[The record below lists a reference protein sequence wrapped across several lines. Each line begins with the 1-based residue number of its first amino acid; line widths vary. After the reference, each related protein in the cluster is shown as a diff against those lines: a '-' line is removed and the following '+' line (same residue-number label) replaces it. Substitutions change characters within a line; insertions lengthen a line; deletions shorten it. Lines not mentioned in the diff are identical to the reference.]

1 LPIREQLRVLKENG
15 HRLWLDDFGSGYS
28 SLSMFSRY
36 PFDLVKFDMDLLRR
50 LDENNGAN
58 RIILRAMIGAAR
70 EMGVHTLAEG
80 METEEQRQFLLECGC
95 ELAQGV
101 SVPQAGGAG
110 RDALP
115 AEKRPDGQALRNAGR
130 AGPVYPEMD

>member
-1 LPIREQLRVLKENG
+1 MLKENG

-95 ELAQGV
+95 ELAQGYLFHKPEALDAMLYRRRNGQTV
-101 SVPQAGGAG
+101 RPCETREE
-110 RDALP
+110 RDRFIRKWT
-115 AEKRPDGQALRNAGR
+115 EKDP
-130 AGPVYPEMD
+130 